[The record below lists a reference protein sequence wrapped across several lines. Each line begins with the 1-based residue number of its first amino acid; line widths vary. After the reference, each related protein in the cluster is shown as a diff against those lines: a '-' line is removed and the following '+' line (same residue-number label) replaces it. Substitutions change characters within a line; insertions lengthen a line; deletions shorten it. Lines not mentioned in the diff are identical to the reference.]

1 MIIVGANGPTTPAAD
16 DILRDRNILVLPDVI
31 ANAGGVTVSY
41 FEWVQDFS
49 SFFWDE
55 EEINKRLVKI
65 MKDAFAAVWHVAQD
79 QKVSL
84 RTATFIVACKRIL
97 HTRELRGLYP

>member
-1 MIIVGANGPTTPAAD
+1 
-16 DILRDRNILVLPDVI
+16 
-31 ANAGGVTVSY
+31 
-41 FEWVQDFS
+41 
-49 SFFWDE
+49 
-55 EEINKRLVKI
+55 
-65 MKDAFAAVWHVAQD
+65 MKHAFAAVWAVSQD

>member
-1 MIIVGANGPTTPAAD
+1 MKATGC
-16 DILRDRNILVLPDVI
+16 
-31 ANAGGVTVSY
+31 GVYTMGYV
-41 FEWVQDFS
+41 
-49 SFFWDE
+49 
-55 EEINKRLVKI
+55 RLVNI
-65 MKDAFAAVWHVAQD
+65 MKHAFAAVWDVSQD

>member
-1 MIIVGANGPTTPAAD
+1 
-16 DILRDRNILVLPDVI
+16 
-31 ANAGGVTVSY
+31 
-41 FEWVQDFS
+41 
-49 SFFWDE
+49 
-55 EEINKRLVKI
+55 
-65 MKDAFAAVWHVAQD
+65 MKNAFAAVWQVAQE